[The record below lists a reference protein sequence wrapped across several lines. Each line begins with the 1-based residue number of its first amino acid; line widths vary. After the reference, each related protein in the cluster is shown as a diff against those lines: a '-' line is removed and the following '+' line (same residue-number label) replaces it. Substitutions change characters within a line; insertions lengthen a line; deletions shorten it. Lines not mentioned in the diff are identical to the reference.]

1 MHLPAREASGGRA
14 TGKKNVP
21 YYGDSRGSSRGSSR
35 KSQQMI
41 AKSSSNPHVTPSEQ
55 TKVETTS
62 QRQLSSPALNVS
74 VARGAEGESRG
85 VAHYSKKS
93 QSLIAV
99 AGVPYYPVAVG
110 VRRVYTIPYPWVY
123 YAVYPTTWRPP
134 VAPVIN
140 IPVVVHVHPQIV
152 PVQVPTIVS
161 NAGGGAVGFV
171 PGDDSGVV
179 GSGHPNADDGI
190 DAGFVPTYRCGT
202 AKVANCQG

>member
-1 MHLPAREASGGRA
+1 MSPAHSRTILLLIVNPLFLVVMNSLSLSPGTSTMHLPAREASGGRA

-35 KSQQMI
+35 KSQEMI
-41 AKSSSNPHVTPSEQ
+41 AKSSSNPHVMPSEQ

-110 VRRVYTIPYPWVY
+110 VRR
-123 YAVYPTTWRPP
+123 
-134 VAPVIN
+134 
-140 IPVVVHVHPQIV
+140 IV